1 MPTEQE
7 GQRVFLTTAV
17 GDVVK
22 SSALPLL
29 QIEHI
34 NRLIAD
40 HLAELRKS
48 GKFVNV
54 KHNGDGFTLF
64 SLDPIAVTESVL
76 RIRHQFRTHDWRS
89 CGLEASPALR
99 IGIDAGPATIGRPDE
114 VGHEAIGD
122 GIIMA
127 ARIEPV
133 VTPDEIWCSE
143 VVATLLRSDAR
154 LHLGTP
160 KEITLPK
167 NAGTCRVLAL
177 NWVHEVPTTSNV
189 ASPPKPAP
197 PTFQT
202 DQMPKIAGVPG
213 ISHDKIPLQLMA
225 HGALDL
231 VIAQLDAS
239 DIRAIGLGQ
248 HRPTAMHA
256 IQALFDGIA
265 DADPLIESFVSFPT
279 LIQFPEFAFD
289 ISEWEEIDK
298 RIRAQSN
305 GPLILI
311 AGFGPST
318 GESLRQWTNAA
329 GPTQRQIALTQGETL
344 PKMKTYNG
352 GWCWVHDPGLEPS
365 TRCYLFLKNYLEQRE
380 EPHLVTEVG
389 KSILALEFN
398 DLLLLPGICADF
410 ICEEANSPRE
420 RMRQAIQ
427 AHGPGKTVLITAS
440 LLDKAPWHSLW
451 TSRLDSMVQL
461 GANIVVSACNWAI
474 DQPQEMDGEDAWRTR
489 TGVFT
494 PRSHGPASV
503 PKDPFIRRVETNA
516 LLGGVARRSEP
527 SILFGRVE
535 WPPYG
540 SAIGRALWRAPYSYD
555 MTAKVCLGSPS
566 VPAPS
571 AEAYEFRRFLRRRL
585 KAEDRSGL
593 DRLLT
598 LEDEPLRRLLRAV
611 LNGPTSTAATSWN
624 FDDDQTDPRDLLK
637 WASRAISLLS
647 GTGEFDWC
655 GCSDRDGQLDCMKTD
670 ANVLVWSGLEAPQMI
685 QTLREWTLHPAS
697 HPPLIAVAHAVDGI
711 LDDGPVQHNAHTD
724 ITQAAP
730 PGDLSGPA
738 AGEDFTVVRRTRFA
752 KIIRTG
758 QIMRTDTPL
767 TERLFKLR
775 EGVSK

>member
-1 MPTEQE
+1 MPTELE
-7 GQRVFLTTAV
+7 GHRVFLTAAV

-22 SSALPLL
+22 SSALLL
-29 QIEHI
+29 PQIEHV
-34 NRLIAD
+34 NTLIAD
-40 HLAELRKS
+40 FLAELRKS

-64 SLDPIAVTESVL
+64 SQDPVAVAESVL
-76 RIRHQFRTHDWRS
+76 HIRHQFRTHDWQS
-89 CGLEASPALR
+89 CGLAASPALR
-99 IGIDAGPATIGRPDE
+99 IGIDAGIATIGRPDD
-114 VGHEAIGD
+114 VGYEAIGD
-122 GIIMA
+122 GIIKA

-143 VVATLLRSDAR
+143 VAAASLRSDSR
-154 LHLGTP
+154 LHLGTR

-167 NAGTCRVLAL
+167 GAGTRCVLAL
-177 NWVHEVPTTSNV
+177 NWVHEVSTTSNV
-189 ASPPKPAP
+189 TSPPRPAP
-197 PTFQT
+197 LPLPT
-202 DQMPKIAGVPG
+202 DQALKIAGVPG
-213 ISHDKIPLQLMA
+213 VSHYNVPLQLMA
-225 HGALDL
+225 HGVLDL
-231 VIAQLDAS
+231 VIAQLDAT
-239 DIRAIGLGQ
+239 DISSIGLGQ

-265 DADPLIESFVSFPT
+265 DADPLIESFASFPT

-298 RIRAQSN
+298 RIRAQTN

-318 GESLRQWTNAA
+318 GESLRQWANAT
-329 GPTQRQIALTQGETL
+329 GPTQRQIALAQGETL

-352 GWCWVHDPGLEPS
+352 GWCWVHNPTLEPS

-389 KSILALEFN
+389 KSILALEFD

-410 ICEEANSPRE
+410 ICEEANNPRE

-427 AHGPGKTVLITAS
+427 AHGRGKTVLITAS
-440 LLDKAPWHSLW
+440 LLDKTPWHSLW

-474 DQPQEMDGEDAWRTR
+474 DQPQEMDDEDAWRTR

-494 PRSHGPASV
+494 ARSYGPASE
-503 PKDPFIRRVETNA
+503 PEDPFIRRVKTNA

-540 SAIGRALWRAPYSYD
+540 SATGRALWRNPYSYD
-555 MTAKVCLGSPS
+555 TTAKVCHDSSS

-598 LEDEPLRRLLRAV
+598 LEDEALRRLLRAV

-624 FDDDQTDPRDLLK
+624 FDDDQTDPQDLLR
-637 WASRAISLLS
+637 WASRAMSLLS
-647 GTGEFDWC
+647 GTREFDWC
-655 GCSDRDGQLDCMKTD
+655 GCADHDGQLDCTETA
-670 ANVLVWSGLEAPQMI
+670 ANILVWSGREGPQMI
-685 QTLREWTLHPAS
+685 QRLREWTLHPAS
-697 HPPLIAVAHAVDGI
+697 HPPLIAVAHAVDGT

-724 ITQAAP
+724 ITQTAP
-730 PGDLSGPA
+730 LIDLSGPS
-738 AGEDFTVVRRTRFA
+738 AGEDFTAVRPTRYA

-758 QIMRTDTPL
+758 QIMRTDLPL